1 MPMHALARFSE
12 YPRVF
17 TFFFSLDGRC
27 RRHLFSLS
35 CVGADF
41 VAPSSQRSRGECWGK
56 RSSAFFSRTSSR
68 RHPRGNFP
76 QFLPQDSR
84 DGRCPGNLV
93 RSNVTLLRSPSFS
106 ADWSMSCEFCPLVAI
121 FLSRILADSCRRIP
135 SRKFSSVLAAGF
147 TTVDVVGV
155 LWLRSFHQ
163 TSSFLP
169 RKRRAE
175 SRYK

>member
-41 VAPSSQRSRGECWGK
+41 VAPSSQRSRGECSGK

-68 RHPRGNFP
+68 QHPRGNFP

-84 DGRCPGNLV
+84 DGRCPGNLA

-106 ADWSMSCEFCPLVAI
+106 GKRSSASFSRTSSRQHPRGNFPRFLPQDSRGGRCPGNLARSNVTLLPMSCEFCSLVAI
-121 FLSRILADSCRRIP
+121 FP
-135 SRKFSSVLAAGF
+135 SDIEFSPSK
-147 TTVDVVGV
+147 
-155 LWLRSFHQ
+155 Q
-163 TSSFLP
+163 TS
-169 RKRRAE
+169 
-175 SRYK
+175 